1 MFLKEIFKP
10 AMIFVDIITLLDTD
24 DLFLGGNS
32 QLFLRNP
39 PNKMI
44 LNGTLE
50 DVTYKMTMGMSN
62 TEIQAFDIK
71 DGILSSNS
79 KMF

>member
-1 MFLKEIFKP
+1 MFKP

>member
-50 DVTYKMTMGMSN
+50 DVTYKMTKGMSN

>member
-1 MFLKEIFKP
+1 
-10 AMIFVDIITLLDTD
+10 MIFVDIITLLDTD

>member
-10 AMIFVDIITLLDTD
+10 AMIFVDIIILLDTD
-24 DLFLGGNS
+24 DLFLGGNG

>member
-1 MFLKEIFKP
+1 
-10 AMIFVDIITLLDTD
+10 MIFVDIITLLDTD

-50 DVTYKMTMGMSN
+50 DVTYKMTMDMSN

-71 DGILSSNS
+71 DGILGVLTLAYVC
-79 KMF
+79 KM

>member
-1 MFLKEIFKP
+1 
-10 AMIFVDIITLLDTD
+10 MIFVDIITLLDTD

-50 DVTYKMTMGMSN
+50 DVTYKMTMDMSN

-79 KMF
+79 KVF